1 MGLWQSGSGFR
12 GKFETKQLKK
22 RRGRSL
28 EWIGRSMLLRWPQLA
43 QHVMVR
49 LSGSDK
55 ESMVLE
61 ETQERMGE
69 GLSHFFEE
77 KGRQDGENSGGVPL
91 AAKVSLD
98 EAATIIKDGN
108 ICIYLWWW
116 GLVWAGERERER
128 EEELSFLM
136 RRRKNYIFL
145 H

>member
-1 MGLWQSGSGFR
+1 
-12 GKFETKQLKK
+12 
-22 RRGRSL
+22 
-28 EWIGRSMLLRWPQLA
+28 MLLRWPQLA

-116 GLVWAGERERER
+116 GLV
-128 EEELSFLM
+128 
-136 RRRKNYIFL
+136 
-145 H
+145 